1 MYNKINV
8 LYQASTLCVNCVKS
22 HLPTDIHNEL
32 LISIRI
38 YQHLQTHFH
47 HRPWGEVPS
56 IPIKHKTETHK
67 PSYANNKESFRTIIF
82 LTMNWRC
89 WWYGTVLPANC
100 VLWSRNNNWVKWL
113 GLGIVGARTETPH
126 LQTGASGWRWQS
138 VVPAAALTYAD

>member
-47 HRPWGEVPS
+47 HRPWGRCHPF
-56 IPIKHKTETHK
+56 PLNTKLK
-67 PSYANNKESFRTIIF
+67 PTNRR
-82 LTMNWRC
+82 M
-89 WWYGTVLPANC
+89 
-100 VLWSRNNNWVKWL
+100 
-113 GLGIVGARTETPH
+113 
-126 LQTGASGWRWQS
+126 QTTRRAFAQ
-138 VVPAAALTYAD
+138 